1 MYERIMEI
9 ILLLVNELKTDK
21 RLSDIDVAFLSR
33 SGYTDSEISSA
44 FSWLFD
50 RLSTTQSAMEG
61 KGASEFSIRVLHDA
75 ERLVITPEAY
85 GYLLQWH
92 ALGLLSN
99 EEMEM
104 IIERIMAA
112 GFSTVGESE
121 MKSFLAGILFDQ
133 DQQEGRGRVSLSGSD
148 TIH

>member
-1 MYERIMEI
+1 MYERIIEI
-9 ILLLVNELKTDK
+9 ILLLVNELKSSK
-21 RLSDIDVAFLSR
+21 QLSDIDVAFLAR

-50 RLSTTQSAMEG
+50 RLGDDQAVVQG
-61 KGASEFSIRVLHDA
+61 RRASDSSHRVLHEA
-75 ERLVITPEAY
+75 ERMVITPEAY

-92 ALGLLSN
+92 DLGLLSN

-104 IIERIMAA
+104 LIERIMAA
-112 GFSTVGESE
+112 GFSSVGESE
-121 MKSFLAGILFDQ
+121 IKSFLAGFLFEQ
-133 DQQEGRGRVSLSGSD
+133 DQQEGKSRISLTGND